1 MLMWL
6 KMTKSVMIRLTMFSR
21 IVIDE
26 ETIQNKKLF
35 SFHLEDMRRQIW
47 NKLKSLT
54 YEDLEQLPVEIKDWP
69 L

>member
-21 IVIDE
+21 TVIDE

-47 NKLKSLT
+47 NKLKSLK

>member
-1 MLMWL
+1 MP
-6 KMTKSVMIRLTMFSR
+6 KSVMIKLTMFSR

-26 ETIQNKKLF
+26 EIIQNKKLF
-35 SFHLEDMRRQIW
+35 SFHLEDMRGQIW
-47 NKLKSLT
+47 NKLKSLK

>member
-1 MLMWL
+1 MP
-6 KMTKSVMIRLTMFSR
+6 KSVIISLTMFSR

-35 SFHLEDMRRQIW
+35 SFHLEDMRGQIW

>member
-1 MLMWL
+1 MWL
-6 KMTKSVMIRLTMFSR
+6 KMPKSVIISLNMFSR
-21 IVIDE
+21 IIVAE
-26 ETIQNKKLF
+26 ETMKNKKLF
-35 SFHLEDMRRQIW
+35 SYHIENMRKQIW

>member
-1 MLMWL
+1 MWL

-26 ETIQNKKLF
+26 EIIQNKKLF

-47 NKLKSLT
+47 NKLKSLR

>member
-1 MLMWL
+1 
-6 KMTKSVMIRLTMFSR
+6 MTKSVMIRLTMFSR

-26 ETIQNKKLF
+26 EIIQNKKLF
-35 SFHLEDMRRQIW
+35 SFHLEDMRGQIW
-47 NKLKSLT
+47 NKLKSLK

>member
-1 MLMWL
+1 
-6 KMTKSVMIRLTMFSR
+6 MFSR

-26 ETIQNKKLF
+26 EIIQNKKLF
-35 SFHLEDMRRQIW
+35 SFHLEDMRGQIW
-47 NKLKSLT
+47 NKLKSLK

>member
-1 MLMWL
+1 MFMWL

-26 ETIQNKKLF
+26 ETMKNKKLF
-35 SFHLEDMRRQIW
+35 SFHLEKMKRQIW

-54 YEDLEQLPVEIKDWP
+54 YEDLDLPVEIKDWP